1 MQITLV
7 ELSVYRLASTSSE
20 PIWGQQ
26 ILPDMSILSLVT
38 KENPSRQRCPCLKG
52 NILSLVVHSQVPGAP
67 LSFVLRS
74 LNSKDQQ
81 DFLSWNFGRNAES
94 FRLQSRFSLCIQQDP
109 QVIFMLVKIR
119 TLLWKLDSSDF
130 HWFQHLPASSQYILF
145 FIELPKMSRFCLAGD
160 Q

>member
-1 MQITLV
+1 MWQ
-7 ELSVYRLASTSSE
+7 RGE
-20 PIWGQQ
+20 PIWGQR
-26 ILPDMSILSLVT
+26 ILPDALILSLVT
-38 KENPSRQRCPCLKG
+38 KENPSRERCPCLKG
-52 NILSLVVHSQVPGAP
+52 NILSLVHSQVPGAP

-81 DFLSWNFGRNAES
+81 DFLSWDFVRNAVS

-109 QVIFMLVKIR
+109 QVIFMRVKIR
-119 TLLWKLDSSDF
+119 PLLWKLDSSDF

-145 FIELPKMSRFCLAGD
+145 FIELPTMSHFCLAGD